1 MAVFQ
6 GVTGR
11 GWSKAPVTTARPL
24 EEAFVKLEEEFEE
37 EEGSWPIP
45 EASVRPGAEEGAEMD
60 EGECLGAV
68 TEG

>member
-24 EEAFVKLEEEFEE
+24 EAFVRLEEEFEE

-60 EGECLGAV
+60 GDECLGAM